1 MAHPTTPPPPAGIKN
16 DITIHAPPPIKAKTP
31 VIVLHQ
37 GKSRQTLKYKDAIL
51 PSALRSGTANLRI
64 GRAGAAAPPHPNEDA
79 PPVTVS
85 ADPYR
90 TSLTRN
96 PPIKAKSPAIK
107 ANRASSRQTLNN
119 QTAIMPPVL
128 QPKTAAPPTGRAGG
142 APPPHIPYSVW
153 PATQSPEFG
162 PPAGNPP
169 PNVLF
174 VTSRPCAFAS
184 KTQQSSLIKPNR
196 TASRQP

>member
-90 TSLTRN
+90 TSLTRKS
-96 PPIKAKSPAIK
+96 PIKAKTQAIK
-107 ANRASSRQTLNN
+107 ANRASSRQTPFF
-119 QTAIMPPVL
+119 QTTPSSWRIKPLDWANRQTEDQCVCQGKIL
-128 QPKTAAPPTGRAGG
+128 SLGRGNRCGRAS
-142 APPPHIPYSVW
+142 H
-153 PATQSPEFG
+153 
-162 PPAGNPP
+162 
-169 PNVLF
+169 
-174 VTSRPCAFAS
+174 
-184 KTQQSSLIKPNR
+184 
-196 TASRQP
+196 

>member
-1 MAHPTTPPPPAGIKN
+1 MSNLRSSPERPFPSAVSRTAARVGRVTPRAPSGRVHPGTIK
-16 DITIHAPPPIKAKTP
+16 PQSRQKTP
-31 VIVLHQ
+31 VLVLNQ
-37 GKSRQTLKYKDAIL
+37 GSSRQTVKLLIALL
-51 PSALRSGTANLRI
+51 PPAPIFNLAL
-64 GRAGAAAPPHPNEDA
+64 
-79 PPVTVS
+79 
-85 ADPYR
+85 
-90 TSLTRN
+90 SLQPLAFCFKT
-96 PPIKAKSPAIK
+96 PAIK

-128 QPKTAAPPTGRAGG
+128 QPKTATPPTGRAGG

-174 VTSRPCAFAS
+174 VTSRPCAFAL